1 MIGNLTVKLLKLIN
15 EPESAIHQL
24 EIFTLTT
31 KTRNMLFI
39 DIVLTATDEKR
50 NLYCTNCFFF
60 FASDH
65 RPCFMYKRILSK

>member
-15 EPESAIHQL
+15 EPECAIHQL

-50 NLYCTNCFFF
+50 NLYCTNCFFCLQAIIGLISCTSAF
-60 FASDH
+60 
-65 RPCFMYKRILSK
+65 

>member
-60 FASDH
+60 FLQAIIGLIS
-65 RPCFMYKRILSK
+65 CTSAF

>member
-15 EPESAIHQL
+15 EPECAIHQL

-50 NLYCTNCFFF
+50 NLYCINCFFL

-65 RPCFMYKRILSK
+65 RPYFMYKRILSK